1 MAQDDER
8 RSSSKEEAPRF
19 VWEAA
24 EPAGQGE
31 GTGSSNAPTPSES
44 RDTFPPRR
52 ALVAGAAAVVLAA
65 GAFGIV
71 DYTDR
76 SPTTAAT
83 GNTTPS
89 AAGASALTSSFP
101 NPTPSA
107 TDFASRSPSPS
118 ASPSALP
125 PTTAAPS
132 SQSPAPSASTAAAV
146 TITTAAAAA
155 TTSAA
160 TDLALG
166 KSESSSSHTGNY
178 VASNVID
185 GNPSTYWESQV
196 DSGAFSEWVQVD
208 LGTARTVSKVVMRL
222 PPSWSSRTQTIEIY
236 GLATGYNGFVIKSP
250 TSYTFSRSADNAV
263 TVTFAA
269 LSTRYVQL
277 IVTANSAV
285 SAGQMGEVEVYG

>member
-8 RSSSKEEAPRF
+8 RSSSKQEAPRF

-24 EPAGQGE
+24 EPAGQGD
-31 GTGSSNAPTPSES
+31 GTGSSKAPTPSEP
-44 RDTFPPRR
+44 RDAFPPRR

-76 SPTTAAT
+76 GPTTAAA
-83 GNTTPS
+83 GNTTPR
-89 AAGASALTSSFP
+89 AAGAYALTSSFP
-101 NPTPSA
+101 SPTPAASG
-107 TDFASRSPSPS
+107 FASRSPSPS
-118 ASPSALP
+118 ASPSVLP
-125 PTTAAPS
+125 RTTAAPF
-132 SQSPAPSASTAAAV
+132 SQSPAPSASTAARV
-146 TITTAAAAA
+146 TITTAAAA

-166 KSESSSSHTGNY
+166 TSESSSSHTGNY

-196 DSGAFSEWVQVD
+196 DSGDFSEWVQVD
-208 LGTARTVSKVVMRL
+208 LGTARTVAKVVMRL

-250 TSYTFSRSADNAV
+250 TSYTFSQSADNTV

-277 IVTANSAV
+277 IITANSAV